1 MAQSRSERNFAA
13 ARKRV
18 RLKNQRA
25 NDRALR
31 KAFRDTAPAGAR
43 RLTGKGSLGSGG
55 GGG

>member
-1 MAQSRSERNFAA
+1 MNMAQSRSERNFAA

-18 RLKNQRA
+18 RLKNE
-25 NDRALR
+25 RALR
-31 KAFRDTAPAGAR
+31 KAFRDTAPAGTR